1 MEIHMSS
8 KTNDTN
14 IDYITIQAH
23 IRAARLE
30 QSVAVG
36 KLIANG
42 LVSAWSGT
50 RRVVARL
57 AHLSRWIGQPAR
69 DYTTAMPRQF

>member
-1 MEIHMSS
+1 MSS
-8 KTNDTN
+8 KMNDTN

-30 QSVAVG
+30 QSAVLG
-36 KLIANG
+36 TLIGNG
-42 LVSAWSGT
+42 LASAWSGT
-50 RRVVARL
+50 RRVLARL

-69 DYTTAMPRQF
+69 EYTTAMPRQF